1 MSKGRA
7 RMRLSS
13 TTIFESGV
21 NSMLS
26 RQQELNKTQ
35 QHVATGRRVLA
46 PSDDPVA
53 SAQALDLTEAKGI
66 NKQHAL
72 NAGAVRARLGLE
84 ETSLQAITQLLH
96 DVKTRV
102 VQAGDGALSAPDL
115 RSIAAEI
122 DARYH
127 ELLGLANATDGS
139 GEYLF
144 AGFRTQALPFV
155 ETAPGVVAYFGD
167 EGRREVAVSASRS
180 ISLNDPGSDVLMRV
194 RNGNGT
200 FATGITPGN
209 TGSGIVSPGSVTN
222 ATLMTGHNYT
232 VTFSVAGGVTQY
244 SVVDTTTATTVVS
257 NAPFVPGGPIA
268 FDGLQIEIEGVPANG
283 DVFVVQPSA
292 NVSVFQT
299 IEYLRAT
306 LQAAGTGPVENAKLT
321 NALNT
326 VHLNLQSALDRVL
339 AVTASVGT
347 RLKEV
352 DAVIAQSEDLDLDYD
367 TRLSQLRDIDYAR
380 SLSELNFQQLH
391 LEAAQK
397 SFLRVS
403 ALSLFGLL

>member
-1 MSKGRA
+1 
-7 RMRLSS
+7 MRLSS

-21 NSMLS
+21 TSMLA

-53 SAQALDLTEAKGI
+53 SAQALDLTEAKGM

-72 NAGAVRARLGLE
+72 NAGAVKARLALE

-102 VQAGDGALSAPDL
+102 VQAGDGALAAADL

-127 ELLGLANATDGS
+127 ELLGLANATDGN

-144 AGFRTQALPFV
+144 AGFRTQAQPFV

-167 EGRREVAVSASRS
+167 EGRREVSVSASRS
-180 ISLNDPGSDVLMRV
+180 IALNDPGSDVFARI

-200 FATGITPGN
+200 FVAAAASGN
-209 TGSGIVSPGSVTN
+209 TGTGIVSPGSVTN
-222 ATLMTGHNYT
+222 AALLTGHDYA
-232 VTFSVAGGVTQY
+232 VTFSVAAGATQY
-244 SVVDTTTATTVVS
+244 SVVDTTTATTVVA

-268 FDGLQIEIEGVPANG
+268 FDGLQIEVEGTPANG
-283 DVFVVQPSA
+283 DVFSVQPSA
-292 NVSVFQT
+292 NVSVFT
-299 IEYLRAT
+299 SIEFLRST
-306 LQAAGTGPVENAKLT
+306 LHSAGAGPTENARLT

-339 AVTASVGT
+339 AVNASVGT

-397 SFLRVS
+397 SFLRVA
-403 ALSLFGLL
+403 ALSLFSLI